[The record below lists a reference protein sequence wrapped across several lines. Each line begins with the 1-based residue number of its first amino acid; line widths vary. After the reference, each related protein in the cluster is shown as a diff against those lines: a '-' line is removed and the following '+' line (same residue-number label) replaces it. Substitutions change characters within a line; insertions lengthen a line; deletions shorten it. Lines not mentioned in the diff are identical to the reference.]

1 MAENRVGSSLEDKR
15 KYDQKLLKDQRR
27 DLQREEISKKKILK
41 AEKFFKTVDDRKKK
55 FTGPKATENSLGD
68 AVNRFRDMSDNMEIS
83 KNKLSKGGRVE
94 YKYGG
99 GVGCAKRGFNKKI
112 LKKGKK

>member
-1 MAENRVGSSLEDKR
+1 MPDSSTQSKSDFQNQIEK
-15 KYDQKLLKDQRR
+15 KKKDQRK
-27 DLQREEISKKKILK
+27 EISKKKILK

-68 AVNRFRDMSDNMEIS
+68 SVNRFRDMSDNMEIS
-83 KNKLSKGGRVE
+83 KMGLPKLSKGGRVE